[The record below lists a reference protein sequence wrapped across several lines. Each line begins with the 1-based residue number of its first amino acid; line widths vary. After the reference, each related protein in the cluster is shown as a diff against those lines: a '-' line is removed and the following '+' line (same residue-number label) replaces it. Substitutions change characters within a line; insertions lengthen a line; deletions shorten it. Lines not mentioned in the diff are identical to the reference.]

1 MIYLTDKRKEVKY
14 ISNFKNKIISQ
25 LKSDSFKEQYISRE
39 VFSIYYD
46 TDKLNFFKDHI
57 DGNDKRSKY
66 RLRTYNI
73 KFNNK
78 NSFNF
83 EKKIKEFEYNY
94 KKIIKNYI
102 EIDDIE
108 KKIPNLNIDDYGNL
122 FPVLAVS
129 YNRKYYFNNIFE
141 NRATIDSNIIFY
153 PIFRN
158 KIFFKKYQKLKNLY
172 VKEEKIPKDNI
183 KKTNI
188 ENICKFSK
196 YIHGINYLKKNTY
209 DFY

>member
-1 MIYLTDKRKEVKY
+1 MTYLTEKRKEIKY
-14 ISNFKNKIISQ
+14 ISNFKYNFISQ
-25 LKSDSFKEQYISRE
+25 LKSDSFKEKYISRK

-46 TDKLNFFKDHI
+46 TDKLNFFKDHV

-73 KFNNK
+73 KFNNE

-83 EKKIKEFEYNY
+83 ENKIKEYDYNY
-94 KKIIKNYI
+94 KRIIKNYI
-102 EIDDIE
+102 IIDDIE
-108 KKIPNLNIDDYGNL
+108 NNIPNLNIDHYGNL

-129 YNRKYYFNNIFE
+129 YNREYYFNNFLE
-141 NRATIDSNIIFY
+141 NRVTIDSNIIFY

-158 KIFFKKYQKLKNLY
+158 KIYFKKYQKLKNLY
-172 VKEEKIPKDNI
+172 VKEEKIPKNNI
-183 KKTNI
+183 KKNNFDFVT
-188 ENICKFSK
+188 KFSK
-196 YIHGINYLKKNTY
+196 YIHGINYLNKNTY